1 MLFKTT
7 ALNTDEKVLWF
18 HSILDFTW
26 VGFPSAGFSP
36 LLLKYTN
43 VQI

>member
-7 ALNTDEKVLWF
+7 ALKTDEKVLWF
-18 HSILDFTW
+18 HSMFDSTW
-26 VGFPSAGFSP
+26 ARFPSAGFLP